1 MQSESNRDR
10 DAAEFAVNM
19 EILSPLVH
27 QSFIS
32 EQVDAD
38 GSPFARAQSSSES
51 AKKQTSEARARE
63 SAKRAEEN
71 ELLKTRLQTLQHT
84 NLQLASR
91 MARISMTHVI
101 DPPKLGSLEFKQIH
115 VWLKKYNEYE
125 LLGGFRQMNQFIEKS
140 QLYILCVK
148 SKRDPLSVAARESFT
163 NEEIETL
170 LRNHNVTL
178 NFDQSVR
185 RLKENVAFSIRGV
198 NPTPEELS
206 KFFEEFE
213 DKQ

>member
-1 MQSESNRDR
+1 
-10 DAAEFAVNM
+10 
-19 EILSPLVH
+19 
-27 QSFIS
+27 
-32 EQVDAD
+32 
-38 GSPFARAQSSSES
+38 
-51 AKKQTSEARARE
+51 
-63 SAKRAEEN
+63 
-71 ELLKTRLQTLQHT
+71 
-84 NLQLASR
+84 
-91 MARISMTHVI
+91 
-101 DPPKLGSLEFKQIH
+101 
-115 VWLKKYNEYE
+115 
-125 LLGGFRQMNQFIEKS
+125 MNQFIEKS

-185 RLKENVAFSIRGV
+185 RLKENVAFSIKRV